1 MNDVLDHTPVMLK
14 EVIENLS
21 PKAGE
26 LYLDCTFGAGGYTK
40 AILESGADVI
50 AVDRDPSAKK
60 YADLLQVQFSNQ
72 FTFVNSTFAD
82 TAKYIDRKR
91 LFDGIVLD
99 LGVSSMQLDQAERG
113 FSFMY
118 EGELD
123 MRMGQDGKSAKD
135 FINNATEEELAR
147 VIYEYGDE
155 IASRRIA
162 RSIVEKRETHEIT
175 TTTQLAEIVR
185 KAIGHRAGKIDTATK
200 TFQAIRIWVNDE
212 MEEIEDFLSQAA
224 SMLNIGGRIV
234 IVTFHSLEDKIAKEY
249 FTKNSAKKVAQ
260 SKYAHLSPSHVV
272 KPEESMIYRI
282 VHKKPL
288 IPTDAEVRRNPR
300 SRSAKLRSAIKIS
313 EAS

>member
-1 MNDVLDHTPVMLK
+1 MTDKMDHNPVMLR

-26 LYLDCTFGAGGYTK
+26 LHLDCTFGAGGYTK
-40 AILESGADVI
+40 AILETGANVV

-60 YADLLQVQFSNQ
+60 YADILSSQFPNQ
-72 FTFVNSTFAD
+72 FKFVNSTFANS
-82 TAKYIDRKR
+82 ASYIDKNK

-113 FSFMY
+113 FSFMH
-118 EGELD
+118 EGELN

-135 FINNATEEELAR
+135 LVNNAPEEELAR
-147 VIYEYGDE
+147 IIYEYGDE

-162 RSIVEKRETHEIT
+162 KSIVAVRETHPIET
-175 TTTQLAEIVR
+175 TTELAEIVR
-185 KAIGHRAGKIDTATK
+185 KAIGHRAGKIDPATK

-212 MEEIEDFLSQAA
+212 MEEIENFLSHAA
-224 SMLNIGGRIV
+224 SMLTIGGRIV

-249 FTKNSAKKVAQ
+249 FTKHSAKKVAK
-260 SKYAHLSPSHVV
+260 SKYAHLSLLPS
-272 KPEESMIYRI
+272 EETEDSSIYKILHR
-282 VHKKPL
+282 KPL
-288 IPTDAEVRRNPR
+288 ITSDAEIRRNPR

>member
-1 MNDVLDHTPVMLK
+1 MDHTPVMLK

-26 LYLDCTFGAGGYTK
+26 MHLDCTFGAGGYSR
-40 AILESGADVI
+40 AILESGADLI
-50 AVDRDPSAKK
+50 AIDRDPSAQK
-60 YADLLQVQFSNQ
+60 YAKLLQAEFPNN
-72 FTFVNSTFAD
+72 FKFINCRFAD
-82 TAKYIDRKR
+82 TMQFFNKSQ

-113 FSFMY
+113 FSFMHD
-118 EGELD
+118 GPLD
-123 MRMGQDGKSAKD
+123 MRMGQDGKNAKD
-135 FINNATEEELAR
+135 FVNHTPEEELAR

-162 RSIVEKRETHEIT
+162 RSIVDNRETREIST
-175 TTTQLAEIVR
+175 TTELAEIIR

-212 MEEIEDFLSQAA
+212 MKEIETFLSDAA

-249 FTKNSAKKVAQ
+249 FTKNSAKKVAK
-260 SKYAHLSPSHVV
+260 SKYAHLSPTHIDIPGETS
-272 KPEESMIYRI
+272 IYRI
-282 VHKKPL
+282 LHKKPL
-288 IPTDAEVRRNPR
+288 VPTDAEVRRNPR
-300 SRSAKLRSAIKIS
+300 CRSAKLRSAIKIMG
-313 EAS
+313 A

>member
-1 MNDVLDHTPVMLK
+1 MMDHTPVMLK

-21 PKAGE
+21 PKNGE
-26 LYLDCTFGAGGYTK
+26 LHLDCTFGAGGYTK
-40 AILESGADVI
+40 AILEAGANVVAI
-50 AVDRDPSAKK
+50 DRDPSSEK
-60 YADLLQVQFSNQ
+60 YAIPLKVEFPNQ
-72 FTFVNSTFAD
+72 FQFVNSTFSN
-82 TAKYIDRKR
+82 TSKYFDKHR

-99 LGVSSMQLDQAERG
+99 LGVSSMQLDQAARG

-135 FINNATEEELAR
+135 FVNHTPEEELAR

-162 RSIVEKRETHEIT
+162 RSIVTARETKEIT

-185 KAIGHRAGKIDTATK
+185 KAIGHRPGKIDTATK

-212 MEEIEDFLSQAA
+212 MEEIETFLSHAS
-224 SMLNIGGRIV
+224 SMLTIGGRIV

-249 FTKNSAKKVAQ
+249 LTKHSAKKIAK
-260 SKYAHLSPSHVV
+260 SKYAHLSPSHV
-272 KPEESMIYRI
+272 ETAAESSIYRLL
-282 VHKKPL
+282 HKKPL
-288 IPTDAEVRRNPR
+288 IPTDSEVRRNPR
-300 SRSAKLRSAIKIS
+300 SRSAKLRSAIKIA